1 MKIIDVL
8 RLSLGNL
15 IRNKMRTFL
24 TVIGVSIG
32 IGAIV
37 FLVSLGFGL
46 QNLATSKITSLD
58 SLTVINLVKPDD
70 KFTKELVTEAKGY
83 DGVEGVSY
91 TYSLPTKAA
100 DNEKAEGTEAILY
113 GILPKFIKLE
123 EVNVNTGK
131 ADFSGDDAKEV
142 ILSKAALK
150 IFNNIS
156 EKDILGKEIYLT
168 AGKTE
173 SNTVKWDIP
182 NNKAKYKVVGVTPE
196 DQNTIFFIPISN
208 LENLGI
214 ANYSSVKVKIDKN
227 QKDKLSDVKAK
238 LEAKGFETSSIKD
251 TLDQINKVFL
261 IVKIVLGGF
270 GMIALF
276 VASIGIFNTMTISL
290 LERTHEIGIMK
301 AIGGTDKDVKR
312 TFLTEA
318 ATIGLLGGAIGVLM
332 GVGFC
337 YLINYIADYL
347 AVSFGGQP
355 QKLFSTPMS
364 FVGQAIFF
372 SFIVSFVAGVYPAK
386 RASKLNP
393 IDALRYE

>member
-8 RLSLGNL
+8 RLAFGNL

-24 TVIGVSIG
+24 TVVGVSIG

-46 QNLATSKITSLD
+46 QKLATGKITSLD
-58 SLTVINLVKPDD
+58 SLSVINVLKPEE
-70 KFTKELVTEAKGY
+70 KFTKDLITEIKGY
-83 DGVEGVSY
+83 EGVTGVAY
-91 TYSLPTKAA
+91 TYSLPTKAT
-100 DNEKAEGTEAILY
+100 DDEKKEGTEAILY
-113 GILPKFIKLE
+113 GVIPNFIKLE
-123 EVNVNTGK
+123 EVSVNTGK
-131 ADFSGDDAKEV
+131 AEFSSESAKEV

-150 IFNNIS
+150 IFNNSS
-156 EKDILGKEIYLT
+156 EKDILGKEIFLT
-168 AGKTE
+168 IGVTE
-173 SNTVKWDIP
+173 NNAVKWDLP
-182 NNKAKYKVVGVTPE
+182 NNSGKYTVVGVTPE
-196 DQNTIFFIPISN
+196 DQNTVFFVPLSN

-214 ANYSSVKVKIDKN
+214 KNYSSLKVKVDQNQKGKIDEVKKN
-227 QKDKLSDVKAK
+227 
-238 LEAKGFETSSIKD
+238 LESKGFETSSIKD

-318 ATIGLLGGAIGVLM
+318 AAIGFFGGLIGVLL
-332 GVGFC
+332 GVSFGLF
-337 YLINYIADYL
+337 INWLADYL
-347 AVSFGGQP
+347 AVAFGGAP
-355 QKLFSTPMS
+355 QKLFDTPIS
-364 FVGQAIFF
+364 FVGQAVFF
-372 SFIVSFVAGVYPAK
+372 SFLVSFVAGIYPAR